1 LEVRLEKERKQFKIP
16 LMSRT
21 LRCESAIEAEANKSK
36 ELLQRVTAK
45 EAQIGELEEK
55 IENLGGIEDIITSR
69 AEFKREVVGMMVE
82 EVEKLAE
89 AEALLQCRVEVIK
102 RVRNAK
108 VEIGRTRQGEF
119 IARKLEEIEKARMEV
134 EDKLMQSQAE
144 MRCDSSAKYR
154 LGFQAE

>member
-1 LEVRLEKERKQFKIP
+1 
-16 LMSRT
+16 MSRT

-108 VEIGRTRQGEF
+108 VEIGRTRQERF
-119 IARKLEEIEKARMEV
+119 IAQKLEEIEKARMEV

-144 MRCDSSAKYR
+144 SDVIQHKIPTWFPS
-154 LGFQAE
+154 